1 VTTRHPVFVVVVA
14 ALVALTCGRAAAQQV
29 AQAVAPEVVAEVRIH
44 GNYRTPDDVVLQLA
58 GITTGG
64 TLAPGGIEAAAE
76 RLRKSGRFD
85 AVEVRKRYRSLTEAE
100 QVAVIIIVQERPGVE
115 KGGVM
120 PGPLK
125 RVGNTMM
132 ALPTL
137 EYVDGYGITAGGR
150 LSFVNVFGKEGH
162 IVLPLTFGSTRQAA
176 VEIDKTLQSGPVR
189 RLVGGVSE
197 ASRENPAYD
206 TRDLRAEMWVEGSRP
221 LGAVVSVAARA
232 GWSHVSFGDVR
243 DQFPSY
249 GARVAV
255 DTRINPAF
263 PRNAIYASAAW
274 DSLKP
279 ESGSTINRYTFD
291 GRAYV
296 GLVGSSVLALRAR
309 SETADAALPIYERRL
324 LGGFTSLRGFKAG
337 SFTGDNLAT
346 ASLELRVPFHSPL
359 RIGQTGITLFGDAGA
374 AYDHGTRLRD
384 ATVEYGVGAG
394 WYLRV
399 PLVQFEVDVAYGIDR
414 GTRVHVAAG
423 FTF

>member
-1 VTTRHPVFVVVVA
+1 VTLRRSAFFVAVA
-14 ALVALTCGRAAAQQV
+14 ILFALACGEAAAQSV
-29 AQAVAPEVVAEVRIH
+29 PLEVVAEVRIH
-44 GNYRTPDDVVLQLA
+44 GNYRTPDADVLQLA
-58 GITTGG
+58 GITAGSPLG
-64 TLAPGGIEAAAE
+64 AGGIEAVAE
-76 RLRKSGRFD
+76 RLRKSGRFE

-100 QVAVIIIVQERPGVE
+100 QVAVIIVVQERPGVE

-125 RVGNTMM
+125 RFGNTIM
-132 ALPTL
+132 AVPTFD
-137 EYVDGYGITAGGR
+137 YVDGYGVTAGGR

-162 IVLPLTFGSTRQAA
+162 IVLPLTVGSTRQAA
-176 VEIDKTLQSGPVR
+176 VEIDKTLRSGPVR

-206 TRDLRAEMWVEGSRP
+206 TRDLRTEVWVEGSRP

-232 GWSHVSFGDVR
+232 GWTDVSFGDVR

-249 GARVAV
+249 GARIAI
-255 DTRINPAF
+255 DTRVNPAF

-274 DSLKP
+274 DALTP
-279 ESGSTINRYTFD
+279 ESGSTINRYTLD
-291 GRAYV
+291 GRAYA
-296 GLVGSSVLALRAR
+296 GLVGSSVLALRVR
-309 SETADAALPIYERRL
+309 SETADGALPIYERRL

-384 ATVEYGVGAG
+384 AHVEYGVGGG

-399 PLVQFEVDVAYGIDR
+399 PLVQFEIDLAYGIDR
-414 GTRVHVAAG
+414 GTRVHAAAG
-423 FTF
+423 FKF

>member
-1 VTTRHPVFVVVVA
+1 MTLRRSAFFVAVA
-14 ALVALTCGRAAAQQV
+14 ILFALACGEAAAQSV
-29 AQAVAPEVVAEVRIH
+29 PLEVVAEVRIH
-44 GNYRTPDDVVLQLA
+44 GNYRTPDADVLQLA
-58 GITTGG
+58 GITAGSPLG
-64 TLAPGGIEAAAE
+64 AGGIEAVAE
-76 RLRKSGRFD
+76 RLRKSGRFE

-100 QVAVIIIVQERPGVE
+100 QVAVIIVVQERPGVE

-125 RVGNTMM
+125 RFGNTIM
-132 ALPTL
+132 AVPTFD
-137 EYVDGYGITAGGR
+137 YVDGYGVTAGGR

-162 IVLPLTFGSTRQAA
+162 IVLPLTVGSTRQAA
-176 VEIDKTLQSGPVR
+176 VEIDKTLRSGPVR
-189 RLVGGVSE
+189 RLLGGVSE

-206 TRDLRAEMWVEGSRP
+206 TRDLRTEVWVEGSRP
-221 LGAVVSVAARA
+221 LGSVVRVAARA
-232 GWSHVSFGDVR
+232 GWTDVSFGDVR

-249 GARVAV
+249 GARIAV
-255 DTRINPAF
+255 DTRVNPAF

-274 DSLKP
+274 DGLKP
-279 ESGSTINRYTFD
+279 ESGSTINRYTLD

-296 GLVGSSVLALRAR
+296 GLVGSSVLALRVR
-309 SETADAALPIYERRL
+309 SETADGALPIYERRL

-346 ASLELRVPFHSPL
+346 ASLEIRVPFHSPL

-384 ATVEYGVGAG
+384 ADVEYGVGG
-394 WYLRV
+394 GLYLRV
-399 PLVQFEVDVAYGIDR
+399 PLVQFEIDLAYGIDR

-423 FTF
+423 FKF

>member
-1 VTTRHPVFVVVVA
+1 VTVRRSAFFVAVA
-14 ALVALTCGRAAAQQV
+14 ILFALACGEAAAQPV
-29 AQAVAPEVVAEVRIH
+29 PLEVVAEVRIH
-44 GNYRTPDDVVLQLA
+44 GNYRTPDADVLQLA
-58 GITTGG
+58 GITAGSPLG
-64 TLAPGGIEAAAE
+64 AGGIEAVAE

-100 QVAVIIIVQERPGVE
+100 QVAVIIVVQERPGVE

-125 RVGNTMM
+125 RFGNTIM
-132 ALPTL
+132 AVPTFD
-137 EYVDGYGITAGGR
+137 YVDGYGVTAGGR

-162 IVLPLTFGSTRQAA
+162 VVLPLTVGSTRQAA
-176 VEIDKTLQSGPVR
+176 VEIDKTLRSGPVR
-189 RLVGGVSE
+189 RVVGGVSE

-206 TRDLRAEMWVEGSRP
+206 TRDLRTEVWVEGSRP
-221 LGAVVSVAARA
+221 LGSVVSVDARA
-232 GWSHVSFGDVR
+232 GWTDVSFGDVR

-249 GARVAV
+249 GARLVI
-255 DTRINPAF
+255 DTRVNPAF

-274 DSLKP
+274 DALKP
-279 ESGSTINRYTFD
+279 ESGSTINRYTLD

-296 GLVGSSVLALRAR
+296 GLVGSSVLALRVR

-346 ASLELRVPFHSPL
+346 ASLEIRVPFHSPL
-359 RIGQTGITLFGDAGA
+359 RIGQTGITVFGDAGA
-374 AYDHGTRLRD
+374 AYDHGTRLRNAD
-384 ATVEYGVGAG
+384 VDYGVGGG

-399 PLVQFEVDVAYGIDR
+399 PLVQFEIDLAYGIDR

-423 FTF
+423 FKF

>member
-1 VTTRHPVFVVVVA
+1 VTARHPVFVVAVA
-14 ALVALTCGRAAAQQV
+14 VLLALACGEAS
-29 AQAVAPEVVAEVRIH
+29 AQAVPPEVVAEVRIH
-44 GNYRTPDDVVLQLA
+44 GNYRTPDADVLQLA
-58 GITTGG
+58 GITAGSPLG
-64 TLAPGGIEAAAE
+64 VGGIEAVAE

-100 QVAVIIIVQERPGVE
+100 QVAVIIVVQERPGVE

-125 RVGNTMM
+125 RFGNTVM
-132 ALPTL
+132 AVPTFD
-137 EYVDGYGITAGGR
+137 YVDGYGVTAGGR

-162 IVLPLTFGSTRQAA
+162 IVLPLTVGSTRQAA
-176 VEIDKTLQSGPVR
+176 VEIDKTLRSGPVR

-206 TRDLRAEMWVEGSRP
+206 TRDLRTEVWVEGSRP
-221 LGAVVSVAARA
+221 LGSVVSVDARA
-232 GWSHVSFGDVR
+232 GWTDVSFGDVR

-249 GARVAV
+249 GARLVI
-255 DTRINPAF
+255 DTRVNPAF

-274 DSLKP
+274 DALKP
-279 ESGSTINRYTFD
+279 ESGSTINRYTLD

-296 GLVGSSVLALRAR
+296 GLVGSSVLALRVR

-346 ASLELRVPFHSPL
+346 ASLEIRVPFHSPL
-359 RIGQTGITLFGDAGA
+359 RIGQTGITVFGDAGA
-374 AYDHGTRLRD
+374 AYDHGTRLRNAD
-384 ATVEYGVGAG
+384 VDYGVGGG

-399 PLVQFEVDVAYGIDR
+399 PLVQFEIDLAYGIDR

-423 FTF
+423 FKF